1 MKERA
6 RAREREEATIK
17 MYCINTTSINLYE
30 CSKYKQL
37 PKYLKAYHNLDAND
51 ERAFDVVEGLIFCRT
66 CIVRMPRMS
75 LPDCEARRGCFFCLP
90 RPRGLSLKSTV
101 SGSTT
106 LMVEVESSSRAG
118 PPSWPRVS
126 PWPRHS
132 SVLRSSW
139 SSFTIIFRDQGAPGA
154 GRRAHHDD
162 KQGRAPVLAEEPQSG
177 EARWRCGLR
186 RRL

>member
-1 MKERA
+1 LRGSSSAERA
-6 RAREREEATIK
+6 ASE
-17 MYCINTTSINLYE
+17 
-30 CSKYKQL
+30 
-37 PKYLKAYHNLDAND
+37 
-51 ERAFDVVEGLIFCRT
+51 
-66 CIVRMPRMS
+66 MPCMS
-75 LPDCEARRGCFFCLP
+75 LPDCEIRCGCFFCLP

-118 PPSWPRVS
+118 PPSWPRIR

-139 SSFTIIFRDQGAPGA
+139 SSFTIIFRVQGAPGA

-162 KQGRAPVLAEEPQSG
+162 KQGRAPVLAEEPESG

-186 RRL
+186 RRLSADRQKDVCATAPEARRPTPQQRKNGTVRVNSPEPFQCTWMSGT